1 LRRPKRGRNV
11 RILLFG
17 ANGQVGS
24 ELRALPW
31 GGGLDLI
38 PVSRDD
44 ADLSVEGAAE
54 AAVRRGKPDLVV
66 NAAAYTA
73 VDKAESE
80 PDLARAVNGLAPG
93 GMAHACVD
101 LGIPLIHI
109 STDFVFDG
117 TKTGAYLEDDPTG
130 PVSAYGESKLDGEDA
145 VRAALDNHVILRTA
159 WVFSAHGKNFLKTML
174 RLGAER
180 DQLGIVDDQRGCPT
194 SAAGIAGAVRTI
206 VDRLHADGP
215 LVPGT
220 YHYSGGDP
228 VTWFGFAD
236 AIFQAAGDR
245 LPGGVTVK
253 PIGTKD
259 YPTPAR
265 RPSNSVL
272 SCAKIRAVY
281 GIEPDDWRSAMGD
294 VVDRLLSDH

>member
-1 LRRPKRGRNV
+1 M

-17 ANGQVGS
+17 PNGQVGS

-31 GGGLDLI
+31 GGDYELI
-38 PVSRDD
+38 AVARDD
-44 ADLSVEGAAE
+44 ADLSVEGSAE
-54 AAVRRGKPDLVV
+54 AAVRREKPDLVV

-80 PDLARAVNGLAPG
+80 PELARAVNGLAPG
-93 GMAHACVD
+93 GMAHACAE

-117 TKTGAYLEDDPTG
+117 RKSGPYEEDDPTG
-130 PVSAYGESKLDGEDA
+130 PVSAYGQSKLDGEDA

-159 WVFSAHGKNFLKTML
+159 WVFSPYGNNFLKTML

-180 DQLGIVDDQRGCPT
+180 DELGIVDDQRGCPT
-194 SAAGIAGAVRTI
+194 SAAGIAGAVRAI
-206 VDRLHADGP
+206 VARLQSGAP

-220 YHYSGGDP
+220 YHYCGDDP
-228 VTWFGFAD
+228 VTWFGFAS
-236 AIFQAAGDR
+236 AIFAAAGDR

-253 PIGTKD
+253 PIGTAD
-259 YPTPAR
+259 YPTPAK
-265 RPSNSVL
+265 RPANSVL
-272 SCAKIRAVY
+272 SCAKIGAVY
-281 GIEPDDWRSAMGD
+281 GIEADDWRSATKST
-294 VVDRLLSDH
+294 VEQLLTERS